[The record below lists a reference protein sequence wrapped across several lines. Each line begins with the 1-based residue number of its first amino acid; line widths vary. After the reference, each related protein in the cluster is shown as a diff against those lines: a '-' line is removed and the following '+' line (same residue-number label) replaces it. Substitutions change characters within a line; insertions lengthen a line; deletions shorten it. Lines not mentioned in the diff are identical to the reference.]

1 MVHGPWTV
9 DYPHKVVLFQV
20 TAYRSFHTNQFFMA
34 THFINIDLVK
44 IFSTEQKKDSFLTVL
59 AWGDEV
65 DLIEKKAGFFKIELK
80 DFKVKDGSLIAANKT
95 GFIIKTNSNKSFFDS
110 ILEPIS
116 NKKVMAVSVV
126 DVQQGD
132 GSVIETPKG
141 KTILIDGGDNQMFAR
156 YLAARYSGSSKDNPK
171 TVDCIV
177 VSHGDADHFEGLPM
191 ILESETHTELKKRL
205 FMDPQRIY
213 HNGIVKRPSTK
224 NGKDVPDKEILG
236 PTVKQGD
243 ELFLTGLADDLLD
256 VDDAEMNKPFKTWKK
271 TLAEYKKRN
280 SKLKIRRLDDKS
292 KNVFNFL
299 NDENI
304 KVDVLGPL
312 TQELN
317 GEPVLKFLRQP
328 GKNVEL
334 EDSGKGSLSASHT
347 INGHSV
353 ILRFKYGNVRFLF
366 AGDLNEEAEDILVEK
381 LKNGEPVLNAEI
393 LKVPHHGSADFS
405 TKFFEAVTPMV
416 SIVSAGDESERKEYI
431 HPRATLMGV
440 LGKYSKLER
449 PLVFVT
455 EMVAFFKMMGTSK
468 TLDKKN
474 KNSFFA
480 FTRTSFGIVHVR
492 TDGNKLLVYTHS
504 GQKDLKEAYS
514 FDVAADG
521 TPTRKNVN
529 IA

>member
-1 MVHGPWTV
+1 M
-9 DYPHKVVLFQV
+9 
-20 TAYRSFHTNQFFMA
+20 
-34 THFINIDLVK
+34 
-44 IFSTEQKKDSFLTVL
+44 
-59 AWGDEV
+59 
-65 DLIEKKAGFFKIELK
+65 
-80 DFKVKDGSLIAANKT
+80 
-95 GFIIKTNSNKSFFDS
+95 
-110 ILEPIS
+110 
-116 NKKVMAVSVV
+116 
-126 DVQQGD
+126 
-132 GSVIETPKG
+132 
-141 KTILIDGGDNQMFAR
+141 
-156 YLAARYSGSSKDNPK
+156 
-171 TVDCIV
+171 
-177 VSHGDADHFEGLPM
+177 
-191 ILESETHTELKKRL
+191 
-205 FMDPQRIY
+205 
-213 HNGIVKRPSTK
+213 
-224 NGKDVPDKEILG
+224 
-236 PTVKQGD
+236 
-243 ELFLTGLADDLLD
+243 
-256 VDDAEMNKPFKTWKK
+256 
-271 TLAEYKKRN
+271 
-280 SKLKIRRLDDKS
+280 
-292 KNVFNFL
+292 
-299 NDENI
+299 
-304 KVDVLGPL
+304 DVLGPL

-480 FTRTSFGIVHVR
+480 FARTSFGIVNVR
-492 TDGNKLLVYTHS
+492 TDGNKLLVFTHS